1 MNKNMQLAVKSTH
14 LPYDFPLC
22 QHHSIFVVSNSQED
36 EQSYD
41 ENMHVTWITSFI
53 PQPII
58 EHSNEAIKEQKSYKK
73 DTFGMRSSTS

>member
-1 MNKNMQLAVKSTH
+1 
-14 LPYDFPLC
+14 
-22 QHHSIFVVSNSQED
+22 VSNSQED